1 MLQFKVEDMTCN
13 HCVGAVTRAIKEAAP
28 DSKVEI
34 ELEQHT
40 VRVQTQADAR
50 TVSEA
55 IAQAGYTPVP
65 D

>member
-13 HCVGAVTRAIKEAAP
+13 HCVGAITRAIKEAAP
-28 DSKVEI
+28 DSQVEI

-50 TVSEA
+50 TVTEA
-55 IAQAGYTPVP
+55 ITQAGYTPVP
-65 D
+65 N